1 MVPLVPCHLNGLS
14 LICLF
19 KFKFTLLQMDF
30 EGLTGR
36 IHFGKYGERS
46 DFTLDITKL
55 DKMGLKKVRLYLCS
69 MCRMNQKSLKG
80 D

>member
-1 MVPLVPCHLNGLS
+1 
-14 LICLF
+14 
-19 KFKFTLLQMDF
+19 MDF

-55 DKMGLKKVRLYLCS
+55 DKTGLKKVPFSRILDES
-69 MCRMNQKSLKG
+69 MT
-80 D
+80 